1 MPSGEVETACQK
13 ARNAS
18 TRRFG
23 GLPAMTAELMVRSR
37 SRQPNRDV
45 DRPRERL
52 INTSLIGAK
61 RAAALKQERDL
72 LEGCASLRQEQG
84 SCSRCAAPQQAYGAC
99 TPTRKPVPTESELGP
114 RGLTSYA
121 GLWTRL
127 VRPVAIRKLS

>member
-99 TPTRKPVPTESELGP
+99 TPTRKPVPTERRSLGHEA
-114 RGLTSYA
+114 S
-121 GLWTRL
+121 RL
-127 VRPVAIRKLS
+127 MRDSGHGWRDLLR